1 MPQETINDGIFTSGL
16 RPVTSLQHAKV
27 RTEPIKWPNDAR
39 VAVTWTVIFELY
51 SEVAPD
57 PTWGYGIEDAKKA
70 LYGGRRGVWRL
81 LDQFDRHQ
89 MKASFLINGY
99 AAEKFPEAVVE
110 IKKRGHEI
118 VPYGYSSPRRLET
131 MKLEQEKAD
140 IVKTLD
146 ILHKLTGAK
155 PTGWVSPD
163 QFPSNNTLDLLAAEG
178 MTWNGDFPNDDLP
191 YVVQAGGKSM
201 VIIPFS
207 RECDDYEIYGKNLEP
222 PQVFADYFSD
232 SLDVLYKEGATF
244 PKMMNAC
251 IRCQYFGRPVGTK
264 ALDNAL
270 HYGKSLPHV
279 WFATRSEIAD
289 WWVKQNY
296 S

>member
-1 MPQETINDGIFTSGL
+1 MQEAKKDIFASGL

-27 RTEPIKWPNDAR
+27 RTEPIQWPNNAR
-39 VAVTWTVIFELY
+39 VAVIWTVIFELY
-51 SEVAPD
+51 SEIAP
-57 PTWGYGIEDAKKA
+57 GYGIEDAKKA

-89 MKASFLINGY
+89 MKASFLVNGY

-118 VPYGYSSPRRLET
+118 VPYGYSSPRHLET
-131 MKLEQEKAD
+131 MTLEEEKAD
-140 IVKTLD
+140 MAKTLA
-146 ILHKLTGAK
+146 ILEKLTGTK

-163 QFPSNNTLDLLAAEG
+163 QFPSDNTLDLIAAEG
-178 MTWNGDFPNDDLP
+178 MVFNGDFPNDDVP
-191 YVVQAGGKSM
+191 YVVKAAGKDI

-244 PKMMNAC
+244 PKLMNAC

-264 ALDNAL
+264 ALDKAL
-270 HYGKSLPHV
+270 RYGKSIPKV
-279 WFATRSEIAD
+279 WFANRSQIAE
-289 WWVKQNY
+289 WWKKQNY